1 MFAMMCNS
9 YKFTQPFDVL
19 TLPLRSEKIKETGW
33 KPTSFPAPAKNL
45 VRETI
50 SKNSQTSWFLVY
62 LKMLSVTKDM
72 YGINSGQQ

>member
-1 MFAMMCNS
+1 
-9 YKFTQPFDVL
+9 
-19 TLPLRSEKIKETGW
+19 
-33 KPTSFPAPAKNL
+33 L